1 MSFSFFT
8 AWHSN
13 IILWLLIQLF
23 QFQQL
28 LKKALLRQTG
38 VQRY

>member
-13 IILWLLIQLF
+13 IIFMVINSIISISTAF
-23 QFQQL
+23 
-28 LKKALLRQTG
+28 KKSTPALTG